1 MLELSNY
8 IEYLLAEHDCV
19 IVPDFGGFVNQ
30 YRCASFSTDHKEILP
45 PSKNIIFN
53 TNLNHND
60 GLLINTIMLKENIN
74 YEQALS
80 FVKEEISQLKKQLKA
95 SPKTMYSLGE
105 LGHISMDENGT
116 MSFVDNNRDK
126 SLYPETFGLA
136 ALNILPLKE
145 YPRQEEFLKTNKN
158 KKQSSDV
165 IYIPV
170 NRRIVRRIVAAAA
183 IIIVLMMISTPIT
196 NVESDTNYAGI
207 VSSELFDHVE
217 NNVDKLP
224 EFTLNENSTIQI
236 NDTVLSPNDNSHVS
250 EENTPSD
257 ETTNISVK
265 KKQYIVVIAT
275 LVSKKAAE
283 KQLQYLKSAG
293 IENDIKIL
301 EGSGKSRLYIESFS
315 NKDEAQKYLMQLKS
329 DTKFTDA
336 WIMVID

>member
-30 YRCASFSTDHKEILP
+30 YRCASFSTDHKVILP
-45 PSKNIIFN
+45 PSKNIVFN

-80 FVKEEISQLKKQLKA
+80 FIKEEIFQLKKQLKA
-95 SPKTMYSLGE
+95 SPKTLYSLGE

-116 MSFVDNNRDK
+116 ISFIDNKRDT
-126 SLYPETFGLA
+126 SLYPETFGLT

-145 YPRQEEFLKTNKN
+145 YIYQEELPKTNKN
-158 KKQSSDV
+158 KKQSSDI

-196 NVESDTNYAGI
+196 NIESDTNYAGI

-224 EFTLNENSTIQI
+224 EFTLNENSTIQ
-236 NDTVLSPNDNSHVS
+236 NDDTFTDGSSQVS
-250 EENTPSD
+250 VENAPSD
-257 ETTNISVK
+257 EITNVSVK

-283 KQLQYLKSAG
+283 KQLQYLKNAG

-336 WIMVID
+336 WIMAID

>member
-30 YRCASFSTDHKEILP
+30 YRGASFSTDHKEILP

-80 FVKEEISQLKKQLKA
+80 FIKEEIFQLKKQLKT

-116 MSFVDNNRDK
+116 ISFIDNKRDK
-126 SLYPETFGLA
+126 SLYPEIFGLT

-145 YPRQEEFLKTNKN
+145 YIHQEELPKTNKN
-158 KKQSSDV
+158 KKQSSDI

-196 NVESDTNYAGI
+196 NIESDTNYAGI
-207 VSSELFDHVE
+207 VSSELFDYVE
-217 NNVDKLP
+217 SNADKLP
-224 EFTLNENSTIQI
+224 EFTLNENSTIQ
-236 NDTVLSPNDNSHVS
+236 NDDIFADGSSQASV
-250 EENTPSD
+250 ENTPSD
-257 ETTNISVK
+257 EITNVSVK

-283 KQLQYLKSAG
+283 KQLQYLKNAG

-315 NKDEAQKYLMQLKS
+315 NKDEAQKYLIQLKS

-336 WIMVID
+336 WIMAID

>member
-1 MLELSNY
+1 M
-8 IEYLLAEHDCV
+8 
-19 IVPDFGGFVNQ
+19 
-30 YRCASFSTDHKEILP
+30 
-45 PSKNIIFN
+45 
-53 TNLNHND
+53 
-60 GLLINTIMLKENIN
+60 
-74 YEQALS
+74 
-80 FVKEEISQLKKQLKA
+80 
-95 SPKTMYSLGE
+95 
-105 LGHISMDENGT
+105 
-116 MSFVDNNRDK
+116 
-126 SLYPETFGLA
+126 
-136 ALNILPLKE
+136 PLKE
-145 YPRQEEFLKTNKN
+145 YIYQEELPKTNKN
-158 KKQSSDV
+158 KKQSSDI

-196 NVESDTNYAGI
+196 NIESDTNYAGI

-224 EFTLNENSTIQI
+224 EFTLNENSTIQ
-236 NDTVLSPNDNSHVS
+236 NDDTFTDGSSQVS
-250 EENTPSD
+250 VENAPSD
-257 ETTNISVK
+257 EITNVSVK

-283 KQLQYLKSAG
+283 KQLQYLKNAG

-336 WIMVID
+336 WIMAID

>member
-1 MLELSNY
+1 MQ
-8 IEYLLAEHDCV
+8 
-19 IVPDFGGFVNQ
+19 FF
-30 YRCASFSTDHKEILP
+30 FF
-45 PSKNIIFN
+45 IIF
-53 TNLNHND
+53 
-60 GLLINTIMLKENIN
+60 
-74 YEQALS
+74 
-80 FVKEEISQLKKQLKA
+80 FV
-95 SPKTMYSLGE
+95 P
-105 LGHISMDENGT
+105 
-116 MSFVDNNRDK
+116 
-126 SLYPETFGLA
+126 TFGLT

-145 YPRQEEFLKTNKN
+145 YIYQEELPKTNKN
-158 KKQSSDV
+158 KKQSSDI

-196 NVESDTNYAGI
+196 NIESDTNYAGI

-224 EFTLNENSTIQI
+224 EFTLNENSTIQ
-236 NDTVLSPNDNSHVS
+236 NDDTFTDGSSQVS
-250 EENTPSD
+250 VENAPSD
-257 ETTNISVK
+257 EITNVSVK

-283 KQLQYLKSAG
+283 KQLQYLKNAG

-336 WIMVID
+336 WIMAID

>member
-1 MLELSNY
+1 MAAAGPERMIFALRPMYFTVSIWSEL
-8 IEYLLAEHDCV
+8 
-19 IVPDFGGFVNQ
+19 P
-30 YRCASFSTDHKEILP
+30 
-45 PSKNIIFN
+45 
-53 TNLNHND
+53 
-60 GLLINTIMLKENIN
+60 
-74 YEQALS
+74 
-80 FVKEEISQLKKQLKA
+80 
-95 SPKTMYSLGE
+95 
-105 LGHISMDENGT
+105 
-116 MSFVDNNRDK
+116 
-126 SLYPETFGLA
+126 
-136 ALNILPLKE
+136 
-145 YPRQEEFLKTNKN
+145 KTNKN
-158 KKQSSDV
+158 KKQSSDI

-196 NVESDTNYAGI
+196 NIESDTNYAGI

-224 EFTLNENSTIQI
+224 EFTLNENSTIQ
-236 NDTVLSPNDNSHVS
+236 NDDTFTDGSSQVS
-250 EENTPSD
+250 VENAPSD
-257 ETTNISVK
+257 EITNVSVK

-283 KQLQYLKSAG
+283 KQLQYLKNAG

-336 WIMVID
+336 WIMAID